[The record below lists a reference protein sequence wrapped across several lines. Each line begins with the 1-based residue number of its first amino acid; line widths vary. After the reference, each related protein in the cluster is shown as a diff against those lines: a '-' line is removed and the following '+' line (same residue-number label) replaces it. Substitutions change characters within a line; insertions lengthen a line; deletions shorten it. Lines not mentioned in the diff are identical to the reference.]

1 VKNPALP
8 PLRAAADLSQ
18 KTSTCGAL
26 ARQFWQLSIPRH
38 HIHNARGGQEDSM
51 PDKSTQPRLDARKVS
66 PDLYKAMASLE
77 NYVEA
82 SGLER
87 KLLDLVKIRASQIN
101 GCAYCII
108 MHTNDARKHGE
119 SDEWMHL
126 LNAWREAPIYS
137 ARERAALA
145 WTEAVTKI
153 SDRHVPDDVYDEARR
168 HFSEKELV
176 DLTAA
181 VIAINAWNR
190 AAIAFRVIPRLT
202 SVNIAA

>member
-1 VKNPALP
+1 
-8 PLRAAADLSQ
+8 
-18 KTSTCGAL
+18 
-26 ARQFWQLSIPRH
+26 
-38 HIHNARGGQEDSM
+38 
-51 PDKSTQPRLDARKVS
+51 
-66 PDLYKAMASLE
+66 MAGLQ
-77 NYVEA
+77 NYVDA

-101 GCAYCII
+101 GCAYCIV

-153 SDRHVPDDVYDEARR
+153 SDHHVPDEIYDEACR

-181 VIAINAWNR
+181 VVAINAWNR
-190 AAIAFRVIPRLT
+190 AAIAFRATPLLT
-202 SVNIAA
+202 SVKIAA

>member
-1 VKNPALP
+1 M
-8 PLRAAADLSQ
+8 AD
-18 KTSTCGAL
+18 
-26 ARQFWQLSIPRH
+26 
-38 HIHNARGGQEDSM
+38 N
-51 PDKSTQPRLDARKVS
+51 STQLRLDVRKVS
-66 PDLYKAMASLE
+66 PDLFKAMASLQ
-77 NYVEA
+77 NYVDA

-87 KLLDLVKIRASQIN
+87 KLLDLVEIRASQIN
-101 GCAYCII
+101 GCAYCIV

-126 LNAWREAPIYS
+126 LNAWREAPVYS

-145 WTEAVTKI
+145 WTEAVTMV
-153 SDRHVPDDVYDEARR
+153 SDSHVPDDVYGEARR

-190 AAIAFRVIPRLT
+190 AAIAFRATPPLKT
-202 SVNIAA
+202 EKIAA

>member
-1 VKNPALP
+1 
-8 PLRAAADLSQ
+8 
-18 KTSTCGAL
+18 
-26 ARQFWQLSIPRH
+26 
-38 HIHNARGGQEDSM
+38 M

>member
-1 VKNPALP
+1 MAN
-8 PLRAAADLSQ
+8 R
-18 KTSTCGAL
+18 
-26 ARQFWQLSIPRH
+26 
-38 HIHNARGGQEDSM
+38 
-51 PDKSTQPRLDARKVS
+51 STQPRLDVTKVS
-66 PDLYKAMASLE
+66 PDLIKVMRSLE
-77 NYVEA
+77 NYVET

-101 GCAYCII
+101 GCAYCIV

-137 ARERAALA
+137 ARERAALV

-153 SDRHVPDDVYDEARR
+153 SEGHVPEEVYDEARR
-168 HFSEKELV
+168 HFSEKELI

-181 VIAINAWNR
+181 VIAINGWNR
-190 AAIAFRVIPRLT
+190 AAIAFRATPPLT
-202 SVNIAA
+202 SVKMAA